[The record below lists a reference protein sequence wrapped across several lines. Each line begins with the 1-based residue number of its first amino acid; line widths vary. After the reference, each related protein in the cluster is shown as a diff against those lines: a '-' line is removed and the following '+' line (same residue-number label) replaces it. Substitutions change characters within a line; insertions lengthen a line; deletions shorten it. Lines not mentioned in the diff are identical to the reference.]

1 MNIIYCC
8 SGGTHSSLTAA
19 FIHLNQLPIDK
30 VPSKEEIL
38 KTPFDTIEPQDVG
51 RIIYRGTDEFGNK
64 IFTLSKK
71 KAGEIVI
78 PALIDL
84 NRLLGFEPDNLQIAN
99 THPAVNLLMK
109 IGGFTSRGLKLTRLG
124 RPIVLYGT
132 LKTYNNLIDIVK
144 SVKGNLKNGR

>member
-8 SGGTHSSLTAA
+8 SGGTHSSITAA
-19 FIHLNQLPIDK
+19 FIHLGQLPVER
-30 VPSKEEIL
+30 VPTKEEIL
-38 KTPFDTIEPQDVG
+38 KTPFDTIESKDVG

-64 IFTLSKK
+64 VFTLSKK
-71 KAGEIVI
+71 NAGEIVI

-109 IGGFTSRGLKLTRLG
+109 IGGYTSRGLGLMRLG

-132 LKTYNNLIDIVK
+132 LKTYHNLIDIVR
-144 SVKGNLKNGR
+144 SVKDNIRH